1 MGATGMKKVP
11 SKTLQQ
17 IIDEAQTLPPH
28 ERLRFIRD
36 ACATDS
42 DLYASA
48 MHELESR
55 QQWFGSDD
63 AAEPQSPEDA
73 AVDLTGERIG
83 PYRIVRSLGRGGMG
97 EVFLA
102 ERADEQFRQQVAI
115 KLVRRGLLSRHVQGR
130 LKLERQILATLDH
143 PNIARL
149 FDGGTTTDGTP
160 YIVME
165 YVDGEPIDIYCDSRS
180 LSVQQRLRLFQIVC
194 SAVHRAHQNLIVHRD
209 LKPSNILVARD
220 GTPKL
225 LDFGIAKMLD
235 DRQMMHTMAVTQ
247 ADYRVL
253 TPDHASPEQIR
264 GDPITTA
271 SDTYVLGVVLYELLC
286 ACKPFTLKGNRLG
299 DLERAICEETPPA
312 PSMVIHAREDAPG
325 IARQRGTSAARLRRE
340 LAGDLDNI
348 VLMAMRKEPE
358 RRYSS
363 VEQFAADIARHL
375 DGMPVLA
382 RADAWSYR
390 AGKFLKR
397 HALVAG
403 LAAAFVA
410 LLIGFSIT
418 TYVQSGRIAQ
428 ERDVAQIERARA
440 QTAQRR
446 AEGVAEF
453 LIDSFRLA
461 DPSHARGKEI
471 TAREILDQGAARIGK
486 ELSAQP
492 DLQATLL
499 DTIGSVYLSLDLPE
513 DALPLIE
520 QGLAV
525 RRRLFG
531 ERHLD
536 IARSLYS
543 LNRVYEKK
551 GDLKTAE
558 ALAVDSLAISTT
570 LTGPDSLET
579 ASGLCRLG
587 VIQHAKGEFVNAQR
601 HLNECLRIRVARLG
615 RDHEEITVPLDNLA
629 RLAQER
635 RDFVTAE
642 QLYREALRIDLR
654 ARGKDHPQYIRH
666 LHNLATALHEKGN
679 LDDAEPLYREAV
691 GLYRQV
697 LGAEHSETI
706 DAMTTFGRL
715 LMDRNRFDEAQ
726 QMYESALTASSKAH
740 PEPHVE
746 VGYLLASLG
755 RLALERKEY
764 AKAEARYREALRIY
778 EKTLPPGH
786 GYTAA
791 ALTMLGRTQL
801 ELGRSQ
807 QAEQTLQRA
816 LQEWS
821 KDYGAASPYFAQ
833 ARAVLGRAW
842 AVQRR
847 FAEAEPA
854 LLETYPL
861 LVKARLDDQL
871 TATVRRWIEDLYRST
886 GRAEQA
892 QAYFQQVDAQQRAAR
907 NP

>member
-1 MGATGMKKVP
+1 MGGTGMTKVP
-11 SKTLQQ
+11 AKTLQQ
-17 IIDEAQTLPPH
+17 ILDEAQTLPPD
-28 ERLRFIRD
+28 ERLRYIRE

-55 QQWFGSDD
+55 QQWFGENTGE
-63 AAEPQSPEDA
+63 APEA
-73 AVDLTGERIG
+73 VEETAVDLAGERVG

-102 ERADEQFRQQVAI
+102 ERADEQFQQQVAI

-149 FDGGTTTDGTP
+149 FDGGTTADGTP

-165 YVDGEPIDIYCDSRS
+165 YVDGEPIDIYCDSRC
-180 LSVQQRLRLFQIVC
+180 LSVEQRLRLFQTVC

-209 LKPSNILVARD
+209 LKPSNILVTRD

-286 ACKPFTLKGNRLG
+286 DCKPFALKGNRLG
-299 DLERAICEETPPA
+299 DLERAICEETPPP
-312 PSMVIHAREDAPG
+312 PSAVVQSRDDAAE
-325 IARQRGTSAARLRRE
+325 IARQRGTSPARLRRE

-363 VEQFAADIARHL
+363 VEQFAADVQRHL

-390 AGKFLKR
+390 AGKFLAR
-397 HALVAG
+397 HSLAVG
-403 LAAAFVA
+403 LAVAFLA

-418 TYVQSGRIAQ
+418 TYLQAQRIAH
-428 ERDVAQIERARA
+428 ERDVAEAERARA
-440 QTAQRR
+440 LTAQQRSE
-446 AEGVAEF
+446 AVKDF

-486 ELSAQP
+486 ELRAQP

-499 DTIGSVYLSLDLPE
+499 DTIGSVYLSLDLPDE
-513 DALPLIE
+513 AQPLIE
-520 QGLAV
+520 QGLTV
-525 RRRLFG
+525 RRKLFG
-531 ERHLD
+531 ERNLD
-536 IARSLYS
+536 VAGSLYS

-558 ALAVDSLAISTT
+558 ALAIDSLAINTQ
-570 LTGPDSLET
+570 LTGTQSLET
-579 ASGLCRLG
+579 AGSLCRLG
-587 VIQHAKGEFVNAQR
+587 VIQYAKGELANAQQR
-601 HLNECLRIRVARLG
+601 LEECLRIRTALRG
-615 RDHEEITVPLDNLA
+615 PDHEDRTSPLDTLA
-629 RLAQER
+629 RIAQSR
-635 RDFVTAE
+635 RDFDTA
-642 QLYREALRIDLR
+642 QRLYREALRIDVLT
-654 ARGKDHPQYIRH
+654 RGKDHPQYIRH
-666 LHNLATALHEKGN
+666 LHNLATALHQQGD
-679 LDDAEPLYREAV
+679 LDGAEPLYRQTV
-691 GLYRQV
+691 DLLRQV
-697 LGAEHSETI
+697 LGPEHTETI
-706 DAMTTFGRL
+706 EAMGNLAWL
-715 LMDRNRFDEAQ
+715 LRDRRRFDESQ
-726 QMYESALTASSKAH
+726 QIYETALAASRKAH
-740 PEPHVE
+740 PGPNVD
-746 VGYLLASLG
+746 VGYLLAELG
-755 RLALERKEY
+755 RLDFERKRY
-764 AKAEARYREALRIY
+764 GDAAAHYREALEHYRA
-778 EKTLPPGH
+778 TLPPGH

-801 ELGRSQ
+801 EMDQ
-807 QAEQTLQRA
+807 PQEAEATLQAA
-816 LQEWS
+816 L
-821 KDYGAASPYFAQ
+821 K
-833 ARAVLGRAW
+833 
-842 AVQRR
+842 
-847 FAEAEPA
+847 
-854 LLETYPL
+854 
-861 LVKARLDDQL
+861 
-871 TATVRRWIEDLYRST
+871 
-886 GRAEQA
+886 
-892 QAYFQQVDAQQRAAR
+892 
-907 NP
+907 

>member
-1 MGATGMKKVP
+1 VP
-11 SKTLQQ
+11 AKTLQQ
-17 IIDEAQTLPPH
+17 ILDEAQTLPPH
-28 ERLRFIRD
+28 ERLRFIRE

-55 QQWFGSDD
+55 QQWFGADD
-63 AAEPQSPEDA
+63 AAAPESSEDSPL
-73 AVDLTGERIG
+73 DLAGERIG

-102 ERADEQFRQQVAI
+102 ERADEQFQQQVAI
-115 KLVRRGLLSRHVQGR
+115 KLVRRGLLSRNLQGR

-149 FDGGTTTDGTP
+149 FDGGTTNDGTP

-165 YVDGEPIDIYCDSRS
+165 YVDGEPIDLYCDSRC
-180 LSVQQRLRLFQIVC
+180 LNIEQRLRLFQVVC
-194 SAVHRAHQNLIVHRD
+194 SAVHRAHQNLVVHRD

-286 ACKPFTLKGNRLG
+286 GCKPFTLQGNRLG
-299 DLERAICEETPPA
+299 DLERAICEETPPL
-312 PSMVIHAREDAPG
+312 PSVVVQARDDAAG
-325 IARQRGTSAARLRRE
+325 IARQRGMSPARLRRE

-348 VLMAMRKEPE
+348 VLMAMRKEAE

-363 VEQFAADIARHL
+363 VEQFASDIARYL

-390 AGKFLKR
+390 AGKFLAR

-418 TYVQSGRIAQ
+418 TYVQSGHIAR
-428 ERDVAQIERARA
+428 ERDVAQVERARA

-446 AEGVAEF
+446 AEEVSEF

-461 DPSHARGKEI
+461 DPSHARGEKI

-499 DTIGSVYLSLDLPE
+499 DTIGSVYLSLDLPD
-513 DALPLIE
+513 DAQPLIE

-536 IARSLYS
+536 VAHSLYS
-543 LNRVYEKK
+543 LNRVAEKK

-558 ALAVDSLAISTT
+558 ALAIDSLAISSA
-570 LTGPDSLET
+570 LTGRDSLET
-579 ASGLCRLG
+579 ANGLCRLG
-587 VIQHAKGEFVNAQR
+587 VIQHAKGELAEAERQ
-601 HLNECLRIRVARLG
+601 LNECLRIRVARLG
-615 RDHEEITVPLDNLA
+615 RDHEELTVPLDNLA
-629 RLAQER
+629 RLAQDR
-635 RDFVTAE
+635 RDFAAAE
-642 QLYREALRIDLR
+642 RLYREALRIDMR
-654 ARGKDHPQYIRH
+654 TRGKNHPQYIRH
-666 LHNLATALHEKGN
+666 LHNLATALQGKGD
-679 LDDAEPLYREAV
+679 LDAAEPLYREVVAQCQ
-691 GLYRQV
+691 RI
-697 LGAEHSETI
+697 LGPQHSETL
-706 DAMTTFGRL
+706 DATSNLGRL
-715 LMDRNRFDEAQ
+715 LEDRGRFDEAEQ
-726 QMYESALTASSKAH
+726 IYSSALAATRKAH
-740 PEPHVE
+740 PEPHVD
-746 VGYLLASLG
+746 VGNLLSDLG
-755 RLALERKEY
+755 RLALARKQY
-764 AKAEARYREALRIY
+764 AEAEQRLREALQVYRA
-778 EKTLPPGH
+778 TLPPDH
-786 GYTAA
+786 GYTDA
-791 ALTMLGRTQL
+791 ALTMLGRTLL
-801 ELGRSQ
+801 ELNRPKD
-807 QAEQTLQRA
+807 AEATLQRA
-816 LQEWS
+816 LDGWS
-821 KDYGAASPYFAQ
+821 KQFGTASPWYAL
-833 ARAVLGRAW
+833 ARAFLGRAW
-842 AVQRR
+842 AMQGRY
-847 FAEAEPA
+847 AEAEPA
-854 LLETYPL
+854 LLETYPVL
-861 LVKARLDDQL
+861 LRARMEEHH
-871 TATVRRWIEDLYRST
+871 TASVRRWIEDLYRST
-886 GRAEQA
+886 GRPQQA
-892 QAYFQQVDAQQRAAR
+892 QAYFKQVQSEDRSAR

>member
-1 MGATGMKKVP
+1 MGAVP
-11 SKTLQQ
+11 GKTLQQ
-17 IIDEAQTLPPH
+17 IIDEAQTLPPD
-28 ERLRFIRD
+28 ERLRFIRE

-55 QQWFGSDD
+55 QQWCGSDG
-63 AAEPQSPEDA
+63 APEPEGAEDA
-73 AVDLTGERIG
+73 ASDLTGERIG
-83 PYRIVRSLGRGGMG
+83 PYRVVRSLGRGGMG

-102 ERADEQFRQQVAI
+102 ERADEQFQQQVAI

-180 LSVQQRLRLFQIVC
+180 LGVEQRLRLFQVVC
-194 SAVHRAHQNLIVHRD
+194 SAVHRAHQNLVVHRD

-286 ACKPFTLKGNRLG
+286 GCKPFTLRGNRLG
-299 DLERAICEETPPA
+299 DLERVICEEDPPP
-312 PSMVIHAREDAPG
+312 PSTVVQAREDAAG
-325 IARQRGTSAARLRRE
+325 IARQRGTTPARLRRE

-348 VLMAMRKEPE
+348 VAMAMRKEAE

-363 VEQFAADIARHL
+363 VEQFAADIDRYL
-375 DGMPVLA
+375 QGMPVLA
-382 RADAWSYR
+382 RADAWGYR
-390 AGKFLKR
+390 ASKFLKR
-397 HALVAG
+397 HSLAVG
-403 LAAAFVA
+403 LAVAFLAV
-410 LLIGFSIT
+410 LVGFSVT
-418 TYVQSGRIAQ
+418 TYLQAQRIAQ
-428 ERDVAQIERARA
+428 ERDLAQAERARA
-440 QTAQRR
+440 QTAQQR
-446 AEGVAEF
+446 AEAVKDF

-486 ELSAQP
+486 ELRSQP

-499 DTIGSVYLSLDLPE
+499 DTIGSVYLSLDLPG
-513 DALPLIE
+513 DAQPLIE

-525 RRRLFG
+525 RRKLFG

-536 IARSLYS
+536 VASSLYS

-558 ALAVDSLAISTT
+558 ALAIDGLAINTL
-570 LTGPDSLET
+570 LTGKESLET
-579 ASGLCRLG
+579 AGSLCRLG
-587 VIQHAKGEFVNAQR
+587 VIEYARGQLVSAQQHLE
-601 HLNECLRIRVARLG
+601 ECLRIRVVLRG
-615 RDHEEITVPLDNLA
+615 PDHEDLTSPLDNLA
-629 RLAQER
+629 RLAQAR
-635 RDFVTAE
+635 RDFVAAE
-642 QLYREALRIDLR
+642 RLDREALRIDLLT
-654 ARGKDHPQYIRH
+654 RGKDHPQYIRH
-666 LHNLATALHEKGN
+666 LHNLATTLHDQGD
-679 LDDAEPLYREAV
+679 LDGAEELYRQTID
-691 GLYRQV
+691 LLRQV

-706 DAMTTFGRL
+706 EATGNLGRL
-715 LMDRNRFDEAQ
+715 LEDRGRLDEAQ
-726 QMYESALTASSKAH
+726 QIYASALTASRRAH
-740 PEPHVE
+740 PEPHVD
-746 VGYLLASLG
+746 VANLLSDLG
-755 RLALERKEY
+755 RLALLRKQHSE
-764 AKAEARYREALRIY
+764 AELRLREALQIY
-778 EKTLPPGH
+778 RATLPPGH

-791 ALTMLGRTQL
+791 ALTNLGRAQL
-801 ELGRSQ
+801 ELNKPRD
-807 QAEQTLQRA
+807 AEVTLQSA
-816 LQEWS
+816 LTEWS
-821 KDYGAASPYFAQ
+821 KAFDAASPWYAL
-833 ARAVLGRAW
+833 ARAFLGRAW
-842 AVQRR
+842 AMQAR

-854 LLETYPL
+854 LLETYPV
-861 LVKARLDDQL
+861 LVRARMEEHH
-871 TATVRRWIEDLYRST
+871 TAAVRRWIEDLYRST
-886 GRAEQA
+886 GRPQHAA
-892 QAYFQQVDAQQRAAR
+892 AYFQQVDAQQRAAR

>member
-1 MGATGMKKVP
+1 MP

-17 IIDEAQTLPPH
+17 ILDEAQTLPPH
-28 ERLRFIRD
+28 ERLRFIRE

-42 DLYASA
+42 DLYANA

-55 QQWFGSDD
+55 QQWFGADSG
-63 AAEPQSPEDA
+63 ATPESSEDA

-102 ERADEQFRQQVAI
+102 ERADEQFQQQVAI

-165 YVDGEPIDIYCDSRS
+165 YVDGEPIDIYCDSRC
-180 LSVQQRLRLFQIVC
+180 LSVEQRLQLFKVIC

-286 ACKPFTLKGNRLG
+286 GCKPFTLKGNRLG
-299 DLERAICEETPPA
+299 DLERSICEETPPL
-312 PSMVIHAREDAPG
+312 PSMVVQAREDAAG
-325 IARQRGTSAARLRRE
+325 IARQHGTTPARLRRE

-348 VLMAMRKEPE
+348 VLLAMRKEPE

-363 VEQFAADIARHL
+363 VEQFAADIDRYL
-375 DGMPVLA
+375 QGMPVIA

-397 HALVAG
+397 HALVTG

-418 TYVQSGRIAQ
+418 TYVQSARIAQ
-428 ERDVAQIERARA
+428 ERDLAQAERARA
-440 QTAQRR
+440 QTAQQR
-446 AEGVAEF
+446 AEFVSTF
-453 LIDSFRLA
+453 LIDSFQLA
-461 DPSHARGKEI
+461 DPSHALGEKV
-471 TAREILDQGAARIGK
+471 TAREILDNGAARIGK

-499 DTIGSVYLSLDLPE
+499 DTIGTVYLGLDLPA
-513 DALPLIE
+513 DAQPLIE

-531 ERHLD
+531 EQHLD
-536 IARSLYS
+536 VARSRYS
-543 LNRVYEKK
+543 LSRVYEKK
-551 GDLKTAE
+551 GDLVKAE
-558 ALAVDSLAISTT
+558 RQALDSLAINTQ

-579 ASGLCRLG
+579 AGSLCRLG
-587 VIQHAKGEFVNAQR
+587 VLQHAKGDRSGAERN
-601 HLNECLRIRVARLG
+601 LNECLRIRVARLG
-615 RDHEEITVPLDNLA
+615 RNHEDITVPLDNLA
-629 RLAQER
+629 RLAQDR
-635 RDFVTAE
+635 RDFATAE
-642 QLYREALRIDLR
+642 QMYREALRIDLR
-654 ARGKDHPQYIRH
+654 TRGKDHPQYIRH
-666 LHNLATALHEKGN
+666 LHNLATALHDSGD
-679 LDDAEPLYREAV
+679 LDGAEPLFREVVAQCQ
-691 GLYRQV
+691 RI
-697 LGAEHSETI
+697 LGPDHSETL
-706 DAMTTFGRL
+706 DASSSLGRL
-715 LMDRNRFDEAQ
+715 LEDRGRFDEAQ
-726 QMYESALTASSKAH
+726 QIYATALAASRKAH
-740 PEPHVE
+740 PDPHVE
-746 VGYLLASLG
+746 VANLLFDLG
-755 RLALERKEY
+755 RLAILRKQY
-764 AKAEARYREALRIY
+764 AEAEQRLREALQIY
-778 EKTLPPGH
+778 TVTLPPTH
-786 GYTAA
+786 GYTDG
-791 ALTMLGRTQL
+791 ALTMLGRTLL
-801 ELGRSQ
+801 EMNRAQ
-807 QAEQTLQRA
+807 EAEAALRRA
-816 LQEWS
+816 LDGWS
-821 KDYGAASPYFAQ
+821 KEFGTSSPWYAL
-833 ARAVLGRAW
+833 ARAFLGRAC
-842 AVQRR
+842 AMQGR

-854 LLETYPL
+854 LLETYPVL
-861 LVKARLDDQL
+861 IRAKVDEHHIAY
-871 TATVRRWIEDLYRST
+871 VRRWIEDLYRAT
-886 GRAEQA
+886 GRPQQA

>member
-1 MGATGMKKVP
+1 MHSVP

-17 IIDEAQTLPPH
+17 LLEEAQTLPPH
-28 ERLRFIRD
+28 ERLRFIRE
-36 ACATDS
+36 ACASDS

-55 QQWFGSDD
+55 QQWFGDD
-63 AAEPQSPEDA
+63 GAVVPEHPEEAAI
-73 AVDLTGERIG
+73 DLAGERIG

-102 ERADEQFRQQVAI
+102 ERADEQFKQQVAI
-115 KLVRRGLLSRHVQGR
+115 KLVRRGLLSRNLQGR

-165 YVDGEPIDIYCDSRS
+165 YVDGEPIDTYCDSRS
-180 LSVQQRLRLFQIVC
+180 LSVEQRLRLFQIVC

-220 GTPKL
+220 GAPKL

-286 ACKPFTLKGNRLG
+286 GCKPFALKGNRLG
-299 DLERAICEETPPA
+299 DLERSICEELPPP
-312 PSMVIHAREDAPG
+312 PSVVIQAREDAAG
-325 IARQRGTSAARLRRE
+325 IARQRGTTAARLRRE

-348 VLMAMRKEPE
+348 VLMAMRKEAE

-375 DGMPVLA
+375 DGMPVIA

-397 HALVAG
+397 HALVTAM
-403 LAAAFVA
+403 AAAFVA

-428 ERDVAQIERARA
+428 ERDVAQAERTRA
-440 QTAQRR
+440 QMAQQR
-446 AEGVAEF
+446 AEAVATF
-453 LIDSFRLA
+453 LIDSFQLA
-461 DPSHARGKEI
+461 DPSHARGEKI
-471 TAREILDQGAARIGK
+471 TAREILDNGAARIGK

-513 DALPLIE
+513 DAQPLIE

-525 RRRLFG
+525 RRKLFG
-531 ERHLD
+531 EQHLD
-536 IARSLYS
+536 VARSLYS

-558 ALAVDSLAISTT
+558 TLAINSLAISSA
-570 LTGPDSLET
+570 LTGQDSLET
-579 ASGLCRLG
+579 AGSMCRLG
-587 VIQHAKGEFVNAQR
+587 VILHTKGELAGAEQR
-601 HLNECLRIRVARLG
+601 LKECLRIRVARLG
-615 RDHEEITVPLDNLA
+615 RDREEITVPLDNLA
-629 RLAQER
+629 RIAQER

-642 QLYREALRIDLR
+642 RLYREALRIDTR
-654 ARGKDHPQYIRH
+654 TRGKDHPQYIRH
-666 LHNLATALHEKGN
+666 LHNLATALHESGD
-679 LDDAEPLYREAV
+679 LDAAEPLFREAV
-691 GLYRQV
+691 AQYEHI
-697 LGAEHSETI
+697 LGPEHSETQY
-706 DAMTTFGRL
+706 ARSNLGRL
-715 LMDRNRFDEAQ
+715 LEDRGRYDEAQ
-726 QMYESALTASSKAH
+726 QIYAAALAASRKAH
-740 PEPHVE
+740 PEPHVD
-746 VGYLLASLG
+746 VATLLSDMG
-755 RLALERKEY
+755 RLALARKQYSE
-764 AKAEARYREALRIY
+764 AEQRLREALKIY
-778 EKTLPPGH
+778 RATLPPGH
-786 GYTAA
+786 SYTAG
-791 ALTMLGRTQL
+791 ALTNLGRTLL
-801 ELGRSQ
+801 ESNRAQEAETVLQEALG
-807 QAEQTLQRA
+807 
-816 LQEWS
+816 EWS
-821 KDYGAASPYFAQ
+821 KALGKDSPLYALAQ
-833 ARAVLGRAW
+833 AFLGRAW

-854 LLETYPL
+854 LLEAYPV
-861 LVKARLDDQL
+861 LVRARMSEHH
-871 TATVRRWIEDLYRST
+871 TASVRRWIEDLYQST
-886 GRAEQA
+886 GRSEQA
-892 QAYFQQVDAQQRAAR
+892 AAYFQQVQAQDRTAR

>member
-1 MGATGMKKVP
+1 VP
-11 SKTLQQ
+11 GKTLQQ
-17 IIDEAQTLPPH
+17 ILDEAQTLPPH

-36 ACATDS
+36 ACASDS

-55 QQWFGSDD
+55 QQWFGTDG
-63 AAEPQSPEDA
+63 AVAPESPEDD

-102 ERADEQFRQQVAI
+102 ERADEQFQQQVAI
-115 KLVRRGLLSRHVQGR
+115 KLVRRGLLSRNVQGR

-165 YVDGEPIDIYCDSRS
+165 FVDGEPIDVYCDSRC
-180 LSVQQRLRLFQIVC
+180 LSVEQRLRLFQVVC
-194 SAVHRAHQNLIVHRD
+194 SAVHRAHQNLVVHRD

-286 ACKPFTLKGNRLG
+286 GCKPFTLQGNRLG
-299 DLERAICEETPPA
+299 ELERAICEATPPL
-312 PSMVIHAREDAPG
+312 PSMVVQAREDAAG
-325 IARQRGTSAARLRRE
+325 IARQRGTSPARLRRE

-363 VEQFAADIARHL
+363 VEQFAADIDRYL
-375 DGMPVLA
+375 QGMPVLA

-390 AGKFLKR
+390 AGKFLVR
-397 HALVAG
+397 HSLAVG
-403 LAAAFVA
+403 LAAAFLA
-410 LLIGFSIT
+410 LLVGFSVT
-418 TYVQSGRIAQ
+418 TYFQAQRIAQ
-428 ERDVAQIERARA
+428 ERDLAEAERARA
-440 QTAQRR
+440 QAALER
-446 AEGVAEF
+446 AEAVKEF
-453 LIDSFRLA
+453 LVNSFQLA

-486 ELSAQP
+486 ELRTQP

-499 DTIGSVYLSLDLPE
+499 DTIGSVYLSLDLPA
-513 DALPLIE
+513 DAQPLIE

-525 RRRLFG
+525 RRKLYG
-531 ERHLD
+531 EHHVD
-536 IARSLYS
+536 VASSLYS

-558 ALAVDSLAISTT
+558 ALAVDSLAINSL
-570 LTGPDSLET
+570 LTGKQSLET
-579 ASGLCRLG
+579 AGSLCRLG
-587 VIQHAKGEFVNAQR
+587 VIEFAKGDLAGAQQR
-601 HLNECLRIRVARLG
+601 LEECLRIRVALRG
-615 RDHEEITVPLDNLA
+615 PDHEDLTSPLDNLA
-629 RLAQER
+629 RLAQAR
-635 RDFVTAE
+635 RDFPEAE
-642 QLYREALRIDLR
+642 RLDREALRIDLLT
-654 ARGKDHPQYIRH
+654 RGKDHPQYIRH
-666 LHNLATALHEKGN
+666 LHNLATTLHDQGDLDGAEK
-679 LDDAEPLYREAV
+679 LYHQTID
-691 GLYRQV
+691 LLRQV

-706 DAMTTFGRL
+706 EATSNLGRL
-715 LMDRNRFDEAQ
+715 LEDRKHYDEAQ
-726 QMYESALTASSKAH
+726 QIYASALAATRKAH
-740 PEPHVE
+740 PEPHVD
-746 VGYLLASLG
+746 VANLLSDLG
-755 RLALERKEY
+755 RLALLRKQY
-764 AKAEARYREALRIY
+764 AEAEQRLREALQIY
-778 EKTLPPGH
+778 RATLPPGH
-786 GYTAA
+786 SYTAG
-791 ALTMLGRTQL
+791 ALTNLGRAQL
-801 ELGRSQ
+801 ELNRPQ
-807 QAEQTLQRA
+807 EAEATLQSA
-816 LQEWS
+816 LNEWS
-821 KDYGAASPYFAQ
+821 KAVGASSPLYAL
-833 ARAVLGRAW
+833 ARAFLGRAW
-842 AVQRR
+842 AMQGR

-854 LLETYPL
+854 LLETYPA
-861 LVKARLDDQL
+861 LVRARLDEHHL
-871 TATVRRWIEDLYRST
+871 ASVRGWIEDLYRST
-886 GRAEQA
+886 GRPQQA
-892 QAYFQQVDAQQRAAR
+892 QAYFQQVREQDRTAR
-907 NP
+907 TP

>member
-1 MGATGMKKVP
+1 MCAVP

-17 IIDEAQTLPPH
+17 ILDEAQTLPPH
-28 ERLRFIRD
+28 ERLRFIRE

-42 DLYASA
+42 ELYANA
-48 MHELESR
+48 VHELESR
-55 QQWFGSDD
+55 QQWFGTDGAMD
-63 AAEPQSPEDA
+63 PEDSEDP

-165 YVDGEPIDIYCDSRS
+165 YVDGEPIDTYCDSRS
-180 LSVQQRLRLFQIVC
+180 LTIEARLKLFMVIC

-286 ACKPFTLKGNRLG
+286 GCKPFTLKGNRLG

-312 PSMVIHAREDAPG
+312 PSVVIQAREDAPG
-325 IARQRGTSAARLRRE
+325 IARQRGTSPARLRRE

-348 VLMAMRKEPE
+348 VLMAMRKEAE

-428 ERDVAQIERARA
+428 ERDVAQVERARA

-453 LIDSFRLA
+453 LIDSFRAA

-513 DALPLIE
+513 DAQPLIE

-531 ERHLD
+531 EKHLD
-536 IARSLYS
+536 VARSLYS

-558 ALAVDSLAISTT
+558 ALAIDSLAISTT

-579 ASGLCRLG
+579 ASGMCRLG
-587 VIQHAKGEFVNAQR
+587 VILHTKGEFANAQR
-601 HLNECLRIRVARLG
+601 QLTECLRIRIARLG
-615 RDHEEITVPLDNLA
+615 RDHEELTVPLDNLA

-642 QLYREALRIDLR
+642 RLYREALRIDLR
-654 ARGKDHPQYIRH
+654 TRGKDHPQYIRH
-666 LHNLATALHEKGN
+666 LHNLATALHEMGN
-679 LDDAEPLYREAV
+679 LDEAEPLYREAV
-691 GLYRQV
+691 ASYRRV

-706 DAMTTFGRL
+706 DAMATFGRL

-726 QMYESALTASSKAH
+726 QVYETALTASRKVHA
-740 PEPHVE
+740 EPHVE

-764 AKAEARYREALRIY
+764 AEAEARYREALAIY

-801 ELGRSQ
+801 ELGHAE
-807 QAEQTLQRA
+807 QAEGTLQRA
-816 LQEWS
+816 LAEWS
-821 KDYGAASPYFAQ
+821 KEYGADSPYYAQ

-842 AVQRR
+842 AAQRR
-847 FAEAEPA
+847 VAEAEPA
-854 LLETYPL
+854 LLETYPV

-871 TATVRRWIEDLYRST
+871 TATVRQWIEDLYRAT
-886 GRAEQA
+886 GRPQQA
-892 QAYFQQVDAQQRAAR
+892 QAYFQQLPPQDRSAR
-907 NP
+907 TP

>member
-1 MGATGMKKVP
+1 MRAVP
-11 SKTLQQ
+11 AKTLQQ
-17 IIDEAQTLPPH
+17 ILDEAQTLPPH
-28 ERLRFIRD
+28 ERLRFIRE
-36 ACATDS
+36 ACSTDS

-55 QQWFGSDD
+55 QQWFGESGSVAPESTDD
-63 AAEPQSPEDA
+63 AAF
-73 AVDLTGERIG
+73 DLTGERIG

-102 ERADEQFRQQVAI
+102 DRADEQFRQQVAI

-180 LSVQQRLRLFQIVC
+180 LGVEQRLRLFQVVC

-286 ACKPFTLKGNRLG
+286 GCKPFVLKGNRLG
-299 DLERAICEETPPA
+299 DLERAICEETPPL
-312 PSMVIHAREDAPG
+312 PSMVVQAREDSAG
-325 IARQRGTSAARLRRE
+325 IARQRGTTPARLRRE

-363 VEQFAADIARHL
+363 VEQFASDIARYL
-375 DGMPVLA
+375 DGMPLLA
-382 RADAWSYR
+382 HADAWSYR

-397 HALVAG
+397 HALVTG

-418 TYVQSGRIAQ
+418 TYVQAGRIAQ
-428 ERDVAQIERARA
+428 ERDVAEAERTRA

-446 AEGVAEF
+446 AEAVSTF
-453 LIDSFRLA
+453 LIDSFQAA
-461 DPSHARGKEI
+461 DPSHARGKDI

-513 DALPLIE
+513 DAQPLIE

-525 RRRLFG
+525 RRTLFG
-531 ERHLD
+531 ERHMD
-536 IARSLYS
+536 VAHSLYS

-551 GDLKTAE
+551 GDLKMAE
-558 ALAVDSLAISTT
+558 ALAIDSLAISTA
-570 LTGPDSLET
+570 LTGEDSLET
-579 ASGLCRLG
+579 AGGLCRLG
-587 VIQHAKGEFVNAQR
+587 VILHAKGEVARAEQR
-601 HLNECLRIRVARLG
+601 LEECLRIRVARLG
-615 RDHEEITVPLDNLA
+615 RDHEEITVPLDNLG

-635 RDFVTAE
+635 RDFDTAE
-642 QLYREALRIDLR
+642 RLYREALRIDLR
-654 ARGKDHPQYIRH
+654 TRGKDHPQYVRH
-666 LHNLATALHEKGN
+666 LHNLATALHESGD
-679 LDDAEPLYREAV
+679 LDAAEPLFREVVAQ
-691 GLYRQV
+691 YKRI
-697 LGAEHSETI
+697 LGPEHTETL
-706 DAMTTFGRL
+706 AASSNLGRL
-715 LMDRNRFDEAQ
+715 LADRGRFDEAQ
-726 QMYESALTASSKAH
+726 QIYETALVAARKAH
-740 PEPHVE
+740 PEPHVD
-746 VGYLLASLG
+746 VAQLLNDLG
-755 RLALERKEY
+755 RLALARKQYDE
-764 AKAEARYREALRIY
+764 AEARYREALQIFQA
-778 EKTLPPGH
+778 TLPPGH

-801 ELGRSQ
+801 ELKRPRD
-807 QAEQTLQRA
+807 AEQTLQRA
-816 LQEWS
+816 LDEWS
-821 KDYGAASPYFAQ
+821 KEWGKASPWYAT
-833 ARAVLGRAW
+833 ARAFLGRAW
-842 AVQRR
+842 ALQGR

-854 LLETYPL
+854 LLETYP
-861 LVKARLDDQL
+861 VMVRAGMEEHHMTSVRL
-871 TATVRRWIEDLYRST
+871 WIEDLYRAT
-886 GRAEQA
+886 GRPQQA
-892 QAYFQQVDAQQRAAR
+892 QAYFQQVDAEQRAAR

>member
-1 MGATGMKKVP
+1 MHAVP
-11 SKTLQQ
+11 AKTLQQ
-17 IIDEAQTLPPH
+17 ILDEAQTLPPH
-28 ERLRFIRD
+28 ERLHFIRE

-55 QQWFGSDD
+55 QQWFG
-63 AAEPQSPEDA
+63 EDA
-73 AVDLTGERIG
+73 AAAAQAADDAIVDLAGERVG

-102 ERADEQFRQQVAI
+102 ERADEQFQQQVAI

-130 LKLERQILATLDH
+130 LKLERQILATLNH

-149 FDGGTTTDGTP
+149 FDGGTTADGTP

-165 YVDGEPIDIYCDSRS
+165 YVDGEPIDIYCDSRC
-180 LSVQQRLRLFQIVC
+180 LDVEQRLKLFLVVC

-286 ACKPFTLKGNRLG
+286 GCKPFTLKGNRLG
-299 DLERAICEETPPA
+299 ELDRAICEETPPV
-312 PSMVIHAREDAPG
+312 PSVVVLARDDAAT
-325 IARQRGTSAARLRRE
+325 IARQRGTSPAKLRRE

-363 VEQFAADIARHL
+363 VEQFAADVQRHL

-428 ERDVAQIERARA
+428 ERDVAQVERTRA
-440 QTAQRR
+440 QAAQRR
-446 AEGVAEF
+446 AEAVSEF

-471 TAREILDQGAARIGK
+471 TAREILDEGAARIST
-486 ELSAQP
+486 ELRTQP
-492 DLQATLL
+492 ELQATLL
-499 DTIGSVYLSLDLPE
+499 DTIGSVYLGLDLPA
-513 DALPLIE
+513 DAQPLIE
-520 QGLAV
+520 EGLAV

-531 ERHLD
+531 EQHLD
-536 IARSLYS
+536 VARSLYS
-543 LNRVYEKK
+543 LNRVFEKK
-551 GDLKTAE
+551 GDLDTAE
-558 ALAVDSLAISTT
+558 RLALDSLAINTQ
-570 LTGPDSLET
+570 LTGADSLDT
-579 ASGLCRLG
+579 AGSLCRLG
-587 VIQHAKGEFVNAQR
+587 VLQHAKGDLSGAERN
-601 HLNECLRIRVARLG
+601 LNECLRIRVARLG
-615 RDHEEITVPLDNLA
+615 RDNEQVTVPLDTLA
-629 RLAQER
+629 RLAQDR
-635 RDFVTAE
+635 RDFATAE
-642 QLYREALRIDLR
+642 RLYREAVEIDLR
-654 ARGKDHPQYIRH
+654 NHREKHPQYVRH
-666 LHNLATALHEKGN
+666 LHNLATVLHSQGN
-679 LDDAEPLYREAV
+679 LDAAEPLYRETV
-691 GLYRQV
+691 DLFRQI
-697 LGAEHSETI
+697 LGAEHSETL
-706 DAMTTFGRL
+706 DAMGNLGRL
-715 LMDRNRFDEAQ
+715 LMDRGRFDEAQ
-726 QMYESALTASSKAH
+726 QTYETALAASRKAH
-740 PEPHVE
+740 PKAHVD
-746 VGYLLASLG
+746 VANLLSDLG
-755 RLALERKEY
+755 RLALTRKRYVE
-764 AKAEARYREALRIY
+764 AEQRLREALPIY
-778 EKTLPPGH
+778 RATLPPGH

-801 ELGRSQ
+801 ELNKPRD
-807 QAEQTLQRA
+807 AEQTLQSA
-816 LQEWS
+816 LDEWS
-821 KDYGAASPYFAQ
+821 KEWGTASPWYAL
-833 ARAVLGRAW
+833 ARAFLGRAW
-842 AVQRR
+842 AIQGR

-854 LLETYPL
+854 LLETYPV
-861 LVKARLDDQL
+861 LVRARMDEHHV
-871 TATVRRWIEDLYRST
+871 ASVHGWIEDLYRST
-886 GRAEQA
+886 GRPQQA
-892 QAYFQQVDAQQRAAR
+892 QAYFQQVQAQERAAR

>member
-1 MGATGMKKVP
+1 MCAVP

-17 IIDEAQTLPPH
+17 ILDEAQTLPPH
-28 ERLRFIRD
+28 ERLRFIRE

-42 DLYASA
+42 ELYANA
-48 MHELESR
+48 VHELESR
-55 QQWFGSDD
+55 QQWFGTDGAMD
-63 AAEPQSPEDA
+63 PEDSEDP

-165 YVDGEPIDIYCDSRS
+165 YVDGEPIDTYCDSRS
-180 LSVQQRLRLFQIVC
+180 LTIEARLKLFMVIC

-286 ACKPFTLKGNRLG
+286 GCKPFTLKGNRLG
-299 DLERAICEETPPA
+299 DLERAICEESPPA
-312 PSMVIHAREDAPG
+312 PSVVIQAREDAPG
-325 IARQRGTSAARLRRE
+325 IARQRGTSPARLRRE

-348 VLMAMRKEPE
+348 VLMAMRKEAE

-390 AGKFLKR
+390 TGKFLKR

-428 ERDVAQIERARA
+428 ERDVAQVERARA

-453 LIDSFRLA
+453 LIDSFRAA

-513 DALPLIE
+513 DAQPLIE

-525 RRRLFG
+525 RRKLFG
-531 ERHLD
+531 EKHLD
-536 IARSLYS
+536 VARSLYS
-543 LNRVYEKK
+543 LNRVFEKK

-579 ASGLCRLG
+579 ANGLCRLG
-587 VIQHAKGEFVNAQR
+587 VIQHAKGEFANAQR
-601 HLNECLRIRVARLG
+601 QLNECLRIRVARLG

-642 QLYREALRIDLR
+642 GLYREALRIDLR
-654 ARGKDHPQYIRH
+654 TRGKDHPQYIRH
-666 LHNLATALHEKGN
+666 LHNLATALHESGD
-679 LDDAEPLYREAV
+679 LDGAEPLFREVVAQC
-691 GLYRQV
+691 RRI
-697 LGAEHSETI
+697 LGPEHSDTI
-706 DAMTTFGRL
+706 EATGSLARL
-715 LMDRNRFDEAQ
+715 LMDRGRFDEAQ
-726 QMYESALTASSKAH
+726 QTYEAALAASRKVH
-740 PEPHVE
+740 PEPHTE

-764 AKAEARYREALRIY
+764 AEAEARYREALAIY

-801 ELGRSQ
+801 ELGHAE
-807 QAEQTLQRA
+807 QAEATLQRA
-816 LQEWS
+816 LAEWS
-821 KDYGAASPYFAQ
+821 KEYGADSPYYAQ

-842 AVQRR
+842 AAQRR

-854 LLETYPL
+854 LLETYPV

-871 TATVRRWIEDLYRST
+871 TATVRQWIEDLYRAT
-886 GRAEQA
+886 GRPQQA
-892 QAYFQQVDAQQRAAR
+892 QAYFKQLPPQDRSAR
-907 NP
+907 TP

>member
-1 MGATGMKKVP
+1 MRAVP
-11 SKTLQQ
+11 AKTLQQ
-17 IIDEAQTLPPH
+17 ILDEAQTLPPH
-28 ERLRFIRD
+28 ERLRFIRE

-55 QQWFGSDD
+55 QQWFGDD
-63 AAEPQSPEDA
+63 GAVEPQAAEEA
-73 AVDLTGERIG
+73 LVDLAGERVG

-102 ERADEQFRQQVAI
+102 ERADEQFQQQVAI

-130 LKLERQILATLDH
+130 LKLERQILASLDH

-165 YVDGEPIDIYCDSRS
+165 YVDGEPIDIYCDSRN
-180 LSVQQRLRLFQIVC
+180 LDVEQRLKLFLVVC

-286 ACKPFTLKGNRLG
+286 GCKPFTLKGNRLG
-299 DLERAICEETPPA
+299 DLDRAICEETPPA
-312 PSMVIHAREDAPG
+312 PSMVIQAREDAAG
-325 IARQRGTSAARLRRE
+325 IARQRGTSPARLRRE

-348 VLMAMRKEPE
+348 VLMAMRKEAE

-363 VEQFAADIARHL
+363 VEQFAADIQRHL

-440 QTAQRR
+440 QTSQRR
-446 AEGVAEF
+446 AEAVAEF
-453 LIDSFRLA
+453 LIDAFRLA

-471 TAREILDQGAARIGK
+471 TAREILDQGAARITK
-486 ELSAQP
+486 ELGAQP

-499 DTIGSVYLSLDLPE
+499 DTIGSVYLSLDLPA
-513 DALPLIE
+513 DAQPLVE

-525 RRRLFG
+525 RRKLYG
-531 ERHLD
+531 EQHLD
-536 IARSLYS
+536 VARSLYS

-551 GDLKTAE
+551 GDLDTAE
-558 ALAVDSLAISTT
+558 RLALDGLAIDTQ
-570 LTGPDSLET
+570 LTGADSLET
-579 ASGLCRLG
+579 AGSLCRLG
-587 VIQHAKGEFVNAQR
+587 VLQEAKGDLSGAERN
-601 HLNECLRIRVARLG
+601 LNECLRIRIARLG
-615 RDHEEITVPLDNLA
+615 PNHELVTVPLDNLG
-629 RLAQER
+629 RLAHNR

-642 QLYREALRIDLR
+642 RLFRQAVEIDVR
-654 ARGKDHPQYIRH
+654 NHRDNHPQYVRH
-666 LHNLATALHEKGN
+666 LHNLAGALHSLGN
-679 LDDAEPLYREAV
+679 LDAAESLYRQTID
-691 GLYRQV
+691 LYRQV
-697 LGAEHSETI
+697 LGPEHSETL
-706 DAMTTFGRL
+706 DAMGNLGRL
-715 LMDRNRFDEAQ
+715 LEDRGRFEEAQ
-726 QMYESALTASSKAH
+726 QIYATALAASRKAH
-740 PEPHVE
+740 PKPHVE
-746 VGYLLASLG
+746 VANLLSDLG
-755 RLALERKEY
+755 RLALLRKQY
-764 AKAEARYREALRIY
+764 AEAEQRLREALQIY
-778 EKTLPPGH
+778 RATLPPGH
-786 GYTAA
+786 SYTAG
-791 ALTMLGRTQL
+791 ALTNLGRALL
-801 ELGRSQ
+801 ELNRPQ
-807 QAEQTLQRA
+807 EAEATLQSA
-816 LQEWS
+816 LSEWS
-821 KDYGAASPYFAQ
+821 KSLGTASPLYAL
-833 ARAVLGRAW
+833 ARAFLGRAW
-842 AVQRR
+842 AMQGR

-854 LLETYPL
+854 LLESYPV
-861 LVKARLDDQL
+861 LVRAHMDEHH
-871 TATVRRWIEDLYRST
+871 TASVHRWIEDLYRAT
-886 GRAEQA
+886 KRPQQA
-892 QAYFQQVDAQQRAAR
+892 AAYFQRVEEQQRAAS

>member
-1 MGATGMKKVP
+1 VP
-11 SKTLQQ
+11 AKTLQQ
-17 IIDEAQTLPPH
+17 ILDEAQTLPPH
-28 ERLRFIRD
+28 ERLRFIRE
-36 ACATDS
+36 ACASDS
-42 DLYASA
+42 DMYASA

-55 QQWFGSDD
+55 QQWFGTDGAAADETSDD
-63 AAEPQSPEDA
+63 SV
-73 AVDLTGERIG
+73 VDITGERVG

-115 KLVRRGLLSRHVQGR
+115 KLVRRGLLSRHIQGR

-165 YVDGEPIDIYCDSRS
+165 YVDGEPIDVYCDSRN
-180 LSVQQRLRLFQIVC
+180 LSIEQRLRLFMTIC

-209 LKPSNILVARD
+209 LKPSNIMVALD

-235 DRQMMHTMAVTQ
+235 DRHMMHTMAVTQ

-286 ACKPFTLKGNRLG
+286 DCKPFALKGNRLG
-299 DLERAICEETPPA
+299 DLEHAICEETPPA
-312 PSMVIHAREDAPG
+312 PSVVVQAREDAAG
-325 IARQRGTSAARLRRE
+325 IARQRGTSPARLRRE

-363 VEQFAADIARHL
+363 VEQFAADIQRHL

-390 AGKFLKR
+390 AGKFLTR

-403 LAAAFVA
+403 LAAAFLA

-418 TYVQSGRIAQ
+418 TYVQSGRIAE
-428 ERDVAQIERARA
+428 ERDLAQVERSRA

-446 AEGVAEF
+446 AEAVSEF

-471 TAREILDQGAARIGK
+471 TAREILDQGAARISK
-486 ELSAQP
+486 ELGAQP

-499 DTIGSVYLSLDLPE
+499 DTIGSVYLSLDLPA
-513 DALPLIE
+513 DAQPLIE
-520 QGLAV
+520 RGLAV
-525 RRRLFG
+525 RRRLHG
-531 ERHLD
+531 EKHVD
-536 IARSLYS
+536 VASSLYS

-558 ALAVDSLAISTT
+558 ALAIDSLAINSL
-570 LTGPDSLET
+570 LTGAESIET
-579 ASGLCRLG
+579 AGSLCRLG
-587 VIQHAKGEFVNAQR
+587 IIQQARGDQVHAEQN
-601 HLNECLRIRVARLG
+601 LNECLRLRIARLG
-615 RDHEEITVPLDNLA
+615 PNHELVTVPLDNLA
-629 RLAQER
+629 RIAQDR
-635 RDFVTAE
+635 RDLDAAE
-642 QLYREALRIDLR
+642 RLYRAAIDIDERNKRL
-654 ARGKDHPQYIRH
+654 DHPQYIRH
-666 LHNLATALHEKGN
+666 LHNLATALHGKGD
-679 LDDAEPLYREAV
+679 LDGAEPLYRKALA
-691 GLYRQV
+691 LYRQV
-697 LGAEHSETI
+697 LGPAHSETV
-706 DAMTTFGRL
+706 AAASNLGRL
-715 LMDRNRFDEAQ
+715 LMDRGRFDEAQ
-726 QMYESALTASSKAH
+726 QAYDAALVATRKAH
-740 PEPHVE
+740 GSQPHVD
-746 VGYLLASLG
+746 VGYLLAELG
-755 RLALERKEY
+755 RLDFERKRY
-764 AKAEARYREALRIY
+764 PDAETHYREALQIY
-778 EKTLPPGH
+778 RATLPTGH

-801 ELGRSQ
+801 ELRQ
-807 QAEQTLQRA
+807 PREAEETLQAAMKEWAKEYGVGSPWYAQTRA
-816 LQEWS
+816 
-821 KDYGAASPYFAQ
+821 F
-833 ARAVLGRAW
+833 LGRAW
-842 AVQRR
+842 ALQRR
-847 FAEAEPA
+847 FAEAEAA
-854 LLETYPL
+854 LTETYPV
-861 LVKARLDDQL
+861 LVRSQLDAEM
-871 TATVRRWIEDLYRST
+871 TSTVRRWIEDLYRAT
-886 GRAEQA
+886 GRPQQA
-892 QAYFQQVDAQQRAAR
+892 QAYFQQVEAEAR
-907 NP
+907 TARTP

>member
-1 MGATGMKKVP
+1 VP
-11 SKTLQQ
+11 GKTLQQ

-36 ACATDS
+36 ECAADS

-55 QQWFGSDD
+55 QLWFDSDGV
-63 AAEPQSPEDA
+63 AAPESPEEA
-73 AVDLTGERIG
+73 EVDLAGERVG

-102 ERADEQFRQQVAI
+102 ERADEQFQQQVAI

-165 YVDGEPIDIYCDSRS
+165 YVDGEPIDIYCDSRC
-180 LSVQQRLRLFQIVC
+180 LSIEQRLKLFQIVC
-194 SAVHRAHQNLIVHRD
+194 SAVHRAHQNLVVHRD

-225 LDFGIAKMLD
+225 LDFGIAKLLD
-235 DRQMMHTMAVTQ
+235 DRQMMHTMAVTH

-286 ACKPFTLKGNRLG
+286 GCKPFTLKGNRLG
-299 DLERAICEETPPA
+299 DLERAICEETPPL
-312 PSMVIHAREDAPG
+312 PSMVVQAREDAAG
-325 IARQRGTSAARLRRE
+325 IARQRGTSPARLRRE

-348 VLMAMRKEPE
+348 VLMAMRKEAE

-363 VEQFAADIARHL
+363 VEQFASDITRYL

-390 AGKFLKR
+390 AGKFLAR
-397 HALVAG
+397 HALVTA

-418 TYVQSGRIAQ
+418 TYVQSERIAR
-428 ERDVAQIERARA
+428 ERDVAQEQRARA
-440 QTAQRR
+440 QTAQQR
-446 AEGVAEF
+446 AEEVSEF

-461 DPSHARGKEI
+461 DPSHARGEKI
-471 TAREILDQGAARIGK
+471 TAREILDTGASRIGK

-513 DALPLIE
+513 DAQPLIE

-525 RRRLFG
+525 RRKLFG

-536 IARSLYS
+536 VAHSLYS
-543 LNRVYEKK
+543 FSRVAEKK
-551 GDLKTAE
+551 GDLPRAE
-558 ALAVDSLAISTT
+558 ALAIDSLAISTA
-570 LTGPDSLET
+570 LTGRDSLET
-579 ASGLCRLG
+579 ANGLCRLG
-587 VIQHAKGEFVNAQR
+587 VIQHAKGALAEAERQ
-601 HLNECLRIRVARLG
+601 LNECLRIRVARLG
-615 RDHEEITVPLDNLA
+615 PDHEELTVPLDNLA
-629 RLAQER
+629 RMAQDR
-635 RDFVTAE
+635 RDFVAAE
-642 QLYREALRIDLR
+642 RLYREALRIDMR
-654 ARGKDHPQYIRH
+654 TRGKNHPQYIRH
-666 LHNLATALHEKGN
+666 LHNLATALQGKGD
-679 LDDAEPLYREAV
+679 LDAAEPLYREVVAQCQ
-691 GLYRQV
+691 RI
-697 LGAEHSETI
+697 LGPQHSETL
-706 DAMTTFGRL
+706 DATSNLGRL
-715 LMDRNRFDEAQ
+715 LEDRGRFDEAEQ
-726 QMYESALTASSKAH
+726 IYSNALAATRKAH
-740 PEPHVE
+740 PEPHVD
-746 VGYLLASLG
+746 VGNLLSDLG
-755 RLALERKEY
+755 RLALARKQYTE
-764 AKAEARYREALRIY
+764 AEQRLREALQIY
-778 EKTLPPGH
+778 RATLPPDH
-786 GYTAA
+786 GYTDA
-791 ALTMLGRTQL
+791 ALTMLGRTLL
-801 ELGRSQ
+801 ELNRPQ
-807 QAEQTLQRA
+807 DAEATLQRA
-816 LQEWS
+816 LDGWAKQF
-821 KDYGAASPYFAQ
+821 GTASPWYAL
-833 ARAVLGRAW
+833 ARAFLGRAW
-842 AVQRR
+842 AMQGR
-847 FAEAEPA
+847 FAQAEPA
-854 LLETYPL
+854 LLESYPVL
-861 LVKARLDDQL
+861 IRARMEEHH
-871 TATVRRWIEDLYRST
+871 TASVRRWIEDLYRST
-886 GRAEQA
+886 GRPQQA
-892 QAYFQQVDAQQRAAR
+892 QAYFEQVQSEDRTAH

>member
-1 MGATGMKKVP
+1 MP

-17 IIDEAQTLPPH
+17 ILDEAQTLPPD
-28 ERLRFIRD
+28 ERLRFIRE

-55 QQWFGSDD
+55 QQWFGADGH
-63 AAEPQSPEDA
+63 AAPESPEDA

-83 PYRIVRSLGRGGMG
+83 PYRILRSLGRGGMG

-102 ERADEQFRQQVAI
+102 ERADEQFQQQVAI

-165 YVDGEPIDIYCDSRS
+165 YVDGEPIDIYCDSRG
-180 LSVQQRLRLFQIVC
+180 LSIEQRLRLFQVVC

-225 LDFGIAKMLD
+225 LDFGIAKLLD

-286 ACKPFTLKGNRLG
+286 GCKPFTLKGNRLG
-299 DLERAICEETPPA
+299 DLERAICEETPPL
-312 PSMVIHAREDAPG
+312 PSVVVQAREDSSG
-325 IARQRGTSAARLRRE
+325 IARQRGTTPARLRRE
-340 LAGDLDNI
+340 LAGDLDNV
-348 VLMAMRKEPE
+348 VLMAMRKEAE

-363 VEQFAADIARHL
+363 VEQFAAEIARHL

-418 TYVQSGRIAQ
+418 TYVQSGRIAE
-428 ERDVAQIERARA
+428 ERDVAQVQRARA

-446 AEGVAEF
+446 AEEVSEF

-471 TAREILDQGAARIGK
+471 TAREILDTGAARITN
-486 ELSAQP
+486 ELGTQP

-499 DTIGSVYLSLDLPE
+499 DTIGSVYLSLDLPA
-513 DALPLIE
+513 DAQPLIE

-525 RRRLFG
+525 RRKLYG
-531 ERHLD
+531 EQHLD
-536 IARSLYS
+536 VAHSLYS

-551 GDLKTAE
+551 GDLDTAE
-558 ALAVDSLAISTT
+558 RLALDGLAIDTQ
-570 LTGPDSLET
+570 LTGADSLET
-579 ASGLCRLG
+579 AGSLCRLG
-587 VIQHAKGEFVNAQR
+587 VLQAAKGDLSSAERN
-601 HLNECLRIRVARLG
+601 LNECMRIRIAQLG
-615 RDHEEITVPLDNLA
+615 PNHELVTVPLDNLG
-629 RLAQER
+629 RLALDR
-635 RDFVTAE
+635 RDFATAE
-642 QLYREALRIDLR
+642 RLFRQAVEIDVRNHREN
-654 ARGKDHPQYIRH
+654 HPQYVRH
-666 LHNLATALHEKGN
+666 LHNLAATLHGQN
-679 LDDAEPLYREAV
+679 DLDAAEPLYRQTID
-691 GLYRQV
+691 LYRQI
-697 LGAEHSETI
+697 LGPEHSETV
-706 DAMTTFGRL
+706 DAMANLGRL
-715 LMDRNRFDEAQ
+715 LEDRGRYDEAQ
-726 QMYESALTASSKAH
+726 QIYAKALAASRKAH
-740 PEPHVE
+740 PKPHVD
-746 VGYLLASLG
+746 VANLLSDLG
-755 RLALERKEY
+755 RLALLRKQY
-764 AKAEARYREALRIY
+764 AEAEQRLREALQIY
-778 EKTLPPGH
+778 RATLPPGH
-786 GYTAA
+786 SHTAG
-791 ALTMLGRTQL
+791 ALTN
-801 ELGRSQ
+801 LGRSLLELNRPKD
-807 QAEQTLQRA
+807 AEATLQAA
-816 LQEWS
+816 LDEWS
-821 KDYGAASPYFAQ
+821 KSLGTASPLYAL
-833 ARAVLGRAW
+833 ARAFLGRSW
-842 AVQRR
+842 AMQGR

-854 LLETYPL
+854 LLESYPV
-861 LVKARLDDQL
+861 LVRAKLDEHH
-871 TATVRRWIEDLYRST
+871 TATVRRWIEDLYRAT
-886 GRAEQA
+886 GRSQQA
-892 QAYFQQVDAQQRAAR
+892 QAYFRQVQETDRTAR
-907 NP
+907 TP

>member
-1 MGATGMKKVP
+1 MCAVP

-17 IIDEAQTLPPH
+17 ILDEAQTLPPH
-28 ERLRFIRD
+28 ERLRFIRE

-42 DLYASA
+42 ELYANA
-48 MHELESR
+48 VHELESR
-55 QQWFGSDD
+55 QQWFGTDGAMD
-63 AAEPQSPEDA
+63 PEDSEDP

-165 YVDGEPIDIYCDSRS
+165 YVDGEPIDTYCDSRS
-180 LSVQQRLRLFQIVC
+180 LTIEARLKLFMVIC

-286 ACKPFTLKGNRLG
+286 GCKPFTLKGNRLG

-312 PSMVIHAREDAPG
+312 PSVVIQAREDAPG
-325 IARQRGTSAARLRRE
+325 IARQRGTSPARLRRE

-348 VLMAMRKEPE
+348 VLMAMRKEAE

-410 LLIGFSIT
+410 LLTGFSIT
-418 TYVQSGRIAQ
+418 TYVQSGRIAR
-428 ERDVAQIERARA
+428 ERDVAQVERARA

-453 LIDSFRLA
+453 LIDSFRAA

-513 DALPLIE
+513 DAQPLIE

-531 ERHLD
+531 EKHLD
-536 IARSLYS
+536 VARSLYS

-558 ALAVDSLAISTT
+558 ALAIDSLAISTT

-579 ASGLCRLG
+579 ASGMCRLG
-587 VIQHAKGEFVNAQR
+587 VILHTKGEFANAQR
-601 HLNECLRIRVARLG
+601 QLTECLRIRIARLG
-615 RDHEEITVPLDNLA
+615 RDHEELTVPLDNLA

-635 RDFVTAE
+635 RDFVTADR
-642 QLYREALRIDLR
+642 LYREALRIDLR
-654 ARGKDHPQYIRH
+654 TRGKDHPQYIRH
-666 LHNLATALHEKGN
+666 LHNLATALHEMGN
-679 LDDAEPLYREAV
+679 LDEAEPLYREAV
-691 GLYRQV
+691 ASYRRV

-706 DAMTTFGRL
+706 DAMATFGRL

-726 QMYESALTASSKAH
+726 QVYETALTASRKVHA
-740 PEPHVE
+740 EPHVE

-764 AKAEARYREALRIY
+764 AEAEARYREALAIY

-801 ELGRSQ
+801 ELGHAE
-807 QAEQTLQRA
+807 QAEGTLQRA
-816 LQEWS
+816 LAEWS
-821 KDYGAASPYFAQ
+821 KEYGADSPYYAQ

-842 AVQRR
+842 AAQRR

-854 LLETYPL
+854 LLETYPV

-871 TATVRRWIEDLYRST
+871 TATVRQWIEDLYRAT
-886 GRAEQA
+886 GRPQQA
-892 QAYFQQVDAQQRAAR
+892 QAYFQQLPPQDRSAR
-907 NP
+907 TP

>member
-1 MGATGMKKVP
+1 MP

-17 IIDEAQTLPPH
+17 ILDEAQTLPPH
-28 ERLRFIRD
+28 ERLRFIRE

-42 DLYASA
+42 DLYANA

-55 QQWFGSDD
+55 QQWFGADSG
-63 AAEPQSPEDA
+63 ATPESSEDA

-102 ERADEQFRQQVAI
+102 ERADEQFQQQVAI

-165 YVDGEPIDIYCDSRS
+165 YVDGEPIDIYCDSRC
-180 LSVQQRLRLFQIVC
+180 LSVEQRLQLFKVIC

-286 ACKPFTLKGNRLG
+286 GCKPFTLKGNRLG
-299 DLERAICEETPPA
+299 DLERSICEETPPL
-312 PSMVIHAREDAPG
+312 PSMVVQAREDAAG
-325 IARQRGTSAARLRRE
+325 IARQHGTTPARLRRE

-348 VLMAMRKEPE
+348 VLLAMRKEPE

-363 VEQFAADIARHL
+363 VEQFAADIDRYL
-375 DGMPVLA
+375 QGMPVIA

-397 HALVAG
+397 HALVTG

-418 TYVQSGRIAQ
+418 TYVQSARIAQ
-428 ERDVAQIERARA
+428 ERDLAQAERARA
-440 QTAQRR
+440 QTAQQR
-446 AEGVAEF
+446 AEFVSTF
-453 LIDSFRLA
+453 LIDSFQLA
-461 DPSHARGKEI
+461 DPSHALGEKV
-471 TAREILDQGAARIGK
+471 TAREILDNGAARIGK

-499 DTIGSVYLSLDLPE
+499 DTIGTVYLGLDLPA
-513 DALPLIE
+513 DAQPLIE

-531 ERHLD
+531 EQHLD
-536 IARSLYS
+536 VARSRYS
-543 LNRVYEKK
+543 LSRVYEKK
-551 GDLKTAE
+551 GDLVKAE
-558 ALAVDSLAISTT
+558 RQALDSLAINTQ

-579 ASGLCRLG
+579 AGSLCRLG
-587 VIQHAKGEFVNAQR
+587 VLQHAKGDRSGAERN
-601 HLNECLRIRVARLG
+601 LNECLRIRVARLG
-615 RDHEEITVPLDNLA
+615 RNHEDITVPLDNLA
-629 RLAQER
+629 RLAQDR
-635 RDFVTAE
+635 RDFATAE
-642 QLYREALRIDLR
+642 QMYREALRIDLR
-654 ARGKDHPQYIRH
+654 TRGKDHPQYIRH
-666 LHNLATALHEKGN
+666 LHNLATALHDSGD
-679 LDDAEPLYREAV
+679 LDGAEPLFREVVAQCQ
-691 GLYRQV
+691 RI
-697 LGAEHSETI
+697 LGPDHSETL
-706 DAMTTFGRL
+706 DASSSLGRL
-715 LMDRNRFDEAQ
+715 LEDRGRFDEAQ
-726 QMYESALTASSKAH
+726 QIYATALAASRKAH
-740 PEPHVE
+740 PDPHVE
-746 VGYLLASLG
+746 VANLLFDLG
-755 RLALERKEY
+755 RLAILRKQY
-764 AKAEARYREALRIY
+764 AEAEQRLREALQIY
-778 EKTLPPGH
+778 TVTLPPTH
-786 GYTAA
+786 GYTDG
-791 ALTMLGRTQL
+791 ALTMLGRTLL
-801 ELGRSQ
+801 EMNRAQ
-807 QAEQTLQRA
+807 EAEVALRRA
-816 LQEWS
+816 LDGWS
-821 KDYGAASPYFAQ
+821 KEFGTSSPWYAL
-833 ARAVLGRAW
+833 ARAFLGRAC
-842 AVQRR
+842 AMQGR

-854 LLETYPL
+854 LLETYPVL
-861 LVKARLDDQL
+861 IRAKVDEHHIAY
-871 TATVRRWIEDLYRST
+871 VRRWIEDLYRAT
-886 GRAEQA
+886 GRPQQA

>member
-1 MGATGMKKVP
+1 MGVVP

-17 IIDEAQTLPPH
+17 ILDEAQTLPPH
-28 ERLRFIRD
+28 DRLRFIRE

-42 DLYASA
+42 ELYANA

-55 QQWFGSDD
+55 QQWFGTDG
-63 AAEPQSPEDA
+63 AGPPESPEDA

-83 PYRIVRSLGRGGMG
+83 PYRIVSSLGRGGMG

-102 ERADEQFRQQVAI
+102 ERADEQFQQHVAI
-115 KLVRRGLLSRHVQGR
+115 KLVRRGLLSRNVQGR

-165 YVDGEPIDIYCDSRS
+165 YVDGEPIDSYCDSRS
-180 LSVQQRLRLFQIVC
+180 LHVEQRLRLFQVVC

-286 ACKPFTLKGNRLG
+286 GCKPFAVKGNRLG
-299 DLERAICEETPPA
+299 ELERSICEETPPL
-312 PSMVIHAREDAPG
+312 PSMVVQAREDASG
-325 IARQRGTSAARLRRE
+325 IARQRGTSPARLRRE

-363 VEQFAADIARHL
+363 VEQFAADIDRYL
-375 DGMPVLA
+375 RGMPVLA

-390 AGKFLKR
+390 AGKFLAR
-397 HALVAG
+397 HSLAVG
-403 LAAAFVA
+403 LAVAFLA
-410 LLIGFSIT
+410 LLVGFSVT
-418 TYVQSGRIAQ
+418 TYLQAQRIAQ
-428 ERDVAQIERARA
+428 ERDLAEAERARA
-440 QTAQRR
+440 QTALER
-446 AEGVAEF
+446 AEAVKGF
-453 LIDSFRLA
+453 LIDSFQLA

-486 ELSAQP
+486 ELRSQP

-499 DTIGSVYLSLDLPE
+499 DTIGSVYLSLDLPN
-513 DALPLIE
+513 DAQPLIE

-525 RRRLFG
+525 RRKLFG

-536 IARSLYS
+536 VASSLYS

-558 ALAVDSLAISTT
+558 ALAIDSLAINTL
-570 LTGPDSLET
+570 LTGKQSLET
-579 ASGLCRLG
+579 AGSLCRLG
-587 VIQHAKGEFVNAQR
+587 VIEFARGELAKAQE
-601 HLNECLRIRVARLG
+601 HLEECLRIRVARRG
-615 RDHEEITVPLDNLA
+615 PDHEDLTSPLDNLA
-629 RLAQER
+629 RLAQAR
-635 RDFVTAE
+635 RDFTTAE
-642 QLYREALRIDLR
+642 RLDREALRIDLLT
-654 ARGKDHPQYIRH
+654 RGKDHPQYIRH
-666 LHNLATALHEKGN
+666 LHNLATTLHDQGN
-679 LDDAEPLYREAV
+679 LDGAEPLYRQTID
-691 GLYRQV
+691 LLRQV

-706 DAMTTFGRL
+706 EASGNLGRL
-715 LMDRNRFDEAQ
+715 LEDRGRFDEAQ
-726 QMYESALTASSKAH
+726 QIYATALAASRKAH

-746 VGYLLASLG
+746 VANLLFDLG
-755 RLALERKEY
+755 RLAVLRKQYTE
-764 AKAEARYREALRIY
+764 AEQRLREALRIY
-778 EKTLPPGH
+778 STTLPPTA
-786 GYTAA
+786 GYTDA
-791 ALTMLGRTQL
+791 ALTMLGRTLL
-801 ELGRSQ
+801 ELNRAQ
-807 QAEQTLQRA
+807 DAEATLQRA
-816 LQEWS
+816 LDGWS
-821 KDYGAASPYFAQ
+821 KEFGTAHPWYAL
-833 ARAVLGRAW
+833 ARAFLGRAW
-842 AVQRR
+842 ALQGR

-854 LLETYPL
+854 LLETYPVL
-861 LVKARLDDQL
+861 MRAKVDEHHTADVRL
-871 TATVRRWIEDLYRST
+871 WIEELYRST
-886 GRAEQA
+886 GRPQQA
-892 QAYFQQVDAQQRAAR
+892 QAYFQRVDAEQRAAR

>member
-1 MGATGMKKVP
+1 VP
-11 SKTLQQ
+11 AKTLQQ
-17 IIDEAQTLPPH
+17 ILDEAQTMPPH
-28 ERLRFIRD
+28 ERLRFIRE
-36 ACATDS
+36 ACASDS
-42 DLYASA
+42 DLYANA

-55 QQWFGSDD
+55 QQWFGEDG
-63 AAEPQSPEDA
+63 AAAPDSPEGD

-102 ERADEQFRQQVAI
+102 DRADEQFQQQVAI

-149 FDGGTTTDGTP
+149 LDGGTTTDGTP

-165 YVDGEPIDIYCDSRS
+165 YVDGEPIDIYCDSRG
-180 LSVQQRLRLFQIVC
+180 LSIAQRLRLFQVVC
-194 SAVHRAHQNLIVHRD
+194 SAVHRAHQNLVVHRD

-220 GTPKL
+220 GSPKL

-286 ACKPFTLKGNRLG
+286 GCKPFTLKGNRLG
-299 DLERAICEETPPA
+299 DLERSICEETPPL
-312 PSMVIHAREDAPG
+312 PSVVVQAREDAGG
-325 IARQRGTSAARLRRE
+325 IAKQRGTTPARLRRE

-348 VLMAMRKEPE
+348 VLMAMRKEAE

-403 LAAAFVA
+403 LAAAFLA

-418 TYVQSGRIAQ
+418 TYVQSDRIAQ
-428 ERDVAQIERARA
+428 ERDVAQAERARA
-440 QTAQRR
+440 QTSQRR
-446 AEGVAEF
+446 AEAVSTF
-453 LIDSFRLA
+453 LIDSFRDA
-461 DPSHARGKEI
+461 DPSHARGKDI

-486 ELSAQP
+486 ELTAQP

-499 DTIGSVYLSLDLPE
+499 DTIGSVYLSLDLPQ
-513 DALPLIE
+513 DAQPLIE

-525 RRRLFG
+525 RRKLFG

-536 IARSLYS
+536 VAHSLYS

-558 ALAVDSLAISTT
+558 ALAIDSLAISTE
-570 LTGPDSLET
+570 LTGPNSLET
-579 ASGLCRLG
+579 ANGLCRLG
-587 VIQHAKGEFVNAQR
+587 VILHVKGELAKAEQR
-601 HLNECLRIRVARLG
+601 LQECLRLRVRWLG
-615 RDHEEITVPLDNLA
+615 PDHEEITVPLDNLA
-629 RLAQER
+629 RVAQER
-635 RDFVTAE
+635 RDFDTAE
-642 QLYREALRIDLR
+642 RLYREALRIDLLT
-654 ARGKDHPQYIRH
+654 RGKDHPQYIRH
-666 LHNLATALHEKGN
+666 LHNLATALHESGD
-679 LDDAEPLYREAV
+679 LDGAEPLFREAV
-691 GLYRQV
+691 SEFQRV
-697 LGAEHSETI
+697 LGPDHHETL
-706 DAMTTFGRL
+706 DAVSNFGRL
-715 LMDRNRFDEAQ
+715 LEDRGRFDEALPI
-726 QMYESALTASSKAH
+726 YETALAASRKAH
-740 PEPHVE
+740 PEPHVD
-746 VGYLLASLG
+746 VANLLSDLG
-755 RLALERKEY
+755 RLALLRKQYPE
-764 AKAEARYREALRIY
+764 AEQRLREAVQMYRA
-778 EKTLPPGH
+778 TVTDGNA
-786 GYTAA
+786 YTAG
-791 ALTMLGRTQL
+791 ALTNLGRAQL
-801 ELGRSQ
+801 ELNRSEE
-807 QAEQTLQRA
+807 AEATLQGA
-816 LQEWS
+816 LDQWS
-821 KDYGAASPYFAQ
+821 KALGNSSPLYAL
-833 ARAVLGRAW
+833 ARAFLGRAW
-842 AVQRR
+842 AMQGR

-854 LLETYPL
+854 LLETYPV
-861 LVKARLDDQL
+861 LVSARMSEHHT
-871 TATVRRWIEDLYRST
+871 TAVRRWIEDLYRST
-886 GRAEQA
+886 GRPQQA
-892 QAYFQQVDAQQRAAR
+892 QAYFDKVDAQERAAR